1 MCACVFA
8 CGLRVCV
15 RIVVVVVVVVVVFC
29 FFSDRVRDR
38 KKVIQHTIKG
48 KKERIRDIKEKG
60 LLFRMEEKC
69 GKILLLYN
77 TQLKEEKS
85 IY

>member
-1 MCACVFA
+1 M
-8 CGLRVCV
+8 R
-15 RIVVVVVVVVVVFC
+15 VVVVVLC
-29 FFSDRVRDR
+29 FSLIDLESVGQ
-38 KKVIQHTIKG
+38 KIIQHTIKG
-48 KKERIRDIKEKG
+48 KKERVRDIKEKG

>member
-1 MCACVFA
+1 MFA

-48 KKERIRDIKEKG
+48 KKNELGI
-60 LLFRMEEKC
+60 
-69 GKILLLYN
+69 
-77 TQLKEEKS
+77 
-85 IY
+85 